1 MSFSDNISIFVHGY
15 NIKNMKRINDFFM
28 KLVLAVCSMAAV
40 SCSSSSIS
48 PINLTC
54 EYDTNA
60 VIDIQNPRLS
70 WINDNVKDMRG
81 AAQTAYQVR
90 VAHGNDDFSNP
101 VWDSGKVSSDESAFI
116 VYDGEPLQS
125 RSTYFWQVKVW
136 DENGKASSWSKP
148 ASWHV
153 GILSDDEWKGKWI
166 GAPWQGNDS
175 HDAVSGRYPG
185 QYCIVDHFPT
195 SDHPAPLLRKAF
207 NVSKKV
213 KEARFYGTG
222 LGYFEL
228 YVNGERIGDEYFAPN
243 QTNYDVRPNLNKRY
257 IPVVDPFEEYL
268 VMYLTYDLTDIIT
281 KGENVFGVI
290 LGNGFYDLIEHWPG
304 MGYGT
309 PRFMGQIE
317 VTYSDGTTDI
327 IASDE
332 TWKIE
337 KSAITSDQVYHGE
350 HYDARLEHNGWASAG
365 YDDSKWERVAMKP
378 APCGKLI
385 PQNGPADR
393 IIRKYE
399 PVSIVKQE
407 DGSFRVKF
415 PVEVSGW
422 VALKDLNVKE
432 GQKIEIK
439 HISESGNGANTY
451 IAKGTGN
458 ESYHARFTWFV
469 FSEADIY
476 GLDELSADQVEAH
489 LVCSDIEEAG
499 EFRTSNDLLNKINEI
514 WQQSQLDNMHG
525 AIASDCPHRERS
537 PYTGDGQ
544 IACATVMYNYN
555 AQTFYNKWIR
565 DIRGSQTAD
574 GYVPNSAPW
583 QPGCGGGVGW
593 GAAIEIMPWEFF
605 LHYGDMRMLEQ
616 NFDAMK
622 RHVRWMLKWVDPKT
636 GVMHS
641 QDECEWKN
649 LGDWLPPRELPRNE
663 LVHTFLL
670 WNSADITVN
679 TAMLLGE
686 DPTEFETIKDNAYKA
701 FHKAFYDPETGSYGK
716 YGSNVLALKMGI
728 SSSEHRIKVV
738 HALMKNIAEVN
749 DHLDTGIVGTRYLF
763 EVLCDHGL
771 LELAYKIINQ
781 RDFPSFGWWIEQGAT
796 TTWESWDG
804 GGSHNHPMFGGGI
817 GWFYRDLAGL
827 RLIQPGYKK
836 FSISPR
842 VPEGLDWVEYTHDTI
857 YGEIAIRWE
866 KKDGQ
871 FNLEC
876 TIPVGTTASVKIPSK
891 SGYQSHEVT
900 SGTYSFT
907 NEI

>member
-1 MSFSDNISIFVHGY
+1 
-15 NIKNMKRINDFFM
+15 MKRFRFNDF
-28 KLVLAVCSMAAV
+28 LLSLALAVCAV
-40 SCSSSSIS
+40 TVLSCTGSTIS
-48 PINLTC
+48 PVELTC
-54 EYDTNA
+54 EYDTDA

-70 WINDNVKDMRG
+70 WINDNVNDTPG
-81 AAQTAYQVR
+81 AAQTAYQIR
-90 VAHGNDDFSNP
+90 VAEGSDSFSNP
-101 VWDSGKVSSDESAFI
+101 VWDSGKVLSDESAFI
-116 VYDGEPLQS
+116 VYEGSPLHS
-125 RSTYFWQVKVW
+125 RSTYYWQVKVW
-136 DENGKASSWSKP
+136 DENGKASSWSEP

-153 GILSDDEWKGKWI
+153 GMLSADEWKGKWI

-175 HDAVSGRYPG
+175 YDAETGKYPG
-185 QYCIVDHFPT
+185 QYCVVDYFPVV
-195 SDHPAPLLRKAF
+195 DNPAPLLRKSF
-207 NVSKKV
+207 NISKKV

-228 YVNGERIGDEYFAPN
+228 YVNGQRIGDEYFAPN
-243 QTNYDVRPNLNKRY
+243 QTNYDVRPNLNTRY
-257 IPVVDPFEEYL
+257 IPVEDPFEEYL
-268 VMYLTYDLTDIIT
+268 VMYLTYDLTDVIA

-304 MGYGT
+304 MGYGS

-317 VTYSDGTTDI
+317 VTYTDGTSEI

-337 KSAITSDQVYHGE
+337 KSAIVSDQVYHGE
-350 HYDARLEHNGWASAG
+350 HYDARLEHDGWSAAG
-365 YDDSKWERVAMKP
+365 YDDSKWATVAQKP

-393 IIRKYE
+393 IIREYE
-399 PVSIVKQE
+399 PVSVEKQE
-407 DGSFRVKF
+407 DGAFRVKF

-422 VALKDLNVKE
+422 VALKNINAKE

-439 HISESGNGANTY
+439 HLSESGNGANTY

-489 LVCSDIEEAG
+489 LVCSDVEEAG
-499 EFRTSNDLLNKINEI
+499 EFRTSNELINKINEI

-544 IACATVMYNYN
+544 IACATVMYNYK

-565 DIRGSQTAD
+565 DIRGAQTAD

-605 LHYGDMRMLEQ
+605 LHYGDVRMLEQ
-616 NFDAMK
+616 NFDAIK

-636 GVMHS
+636 GIMHS
-641 QDECEWKN
+641 QDECQWKN
-649 LGDWLPPRELPRNE
+649 LGDWLPPRELPRDE

-670 WNSADITVN
+670 WNSADIAVN
-679 TAMLLGE
+679 TAMALGE
-686 DPTEFETIKDNAYKA
+686 DPTEFVTIRDNAYNA
-701 FHKAFYDPETGSYGK
+701 FHKNFYDPETGSYGK
-716 YGSNVLALKMGI
+716 HGSNVLALKMGI
-728 SSSEHRIKVV
+728 PTTERRIKTLK
-738 HALMKNIAEVN
+738 ALLANIAEVN
-749 DHLDTGIVGTRYLF
+749 DHLDTGIIGTRYLF
-763 EVLCDHGL
+763 EVLCSNGHT
-771 LELAYKIINQ
+771 ELACKIINQ

-796 TTWESWDG
+796 TTWEAWDG

-827 RLIQPGYKK
+827 QLVQPGYKR
-836 FSISPR
+836 FAI
-842 VPEGLDWVEYTHDTI
+842 VPQMPDGLDWVEYTHDTT

-866 KKDGQ
+866 KKDGR

-876 TIPVGTTASVKIPSK
+876 TVPVGTTATVLMPSK
-891 SGYQSHEVT
+891 TGRETHEVV

-907 NEI
+907 SEI

>member
-1 MSFSDNISIFVHGY
+1 
-15 NIKNMKRINDFFM
+15 
-28 KLVLAVCSMAAV
+28 
-40 SCSSSSIS
+40 
-48 PINLTC
+48 
-54 EYDTNA
+54 
-60 VIDIQNPRLS
+60 
-70 WINDNVKDMRG
+70 
-81 AAQTAYQVR
+81 
-90 VAHGNDDFSNP
+90 
-101 VWDSGKVSSDESAFI
+101 
-116 VYDGEPLQS
+116 
-125 RSTYFWQVKVW
+125 
-136 DENGKASSWSKP
+136 
-148 ASWHV
+148 
-153 GILSDDEWKGKWI
+153 
-166 GAPWQGNDS
+166 
-175 HDAVSGRYPG
+175 
-185 QYCIVDHFPT
+185 
-195 SDHPAPLLRKAF
+195 
-207 NVSKKV
+207 
-213 KEARFYGTG
+213 
-222 LGYFEL
+222 
-228 YVNGERIGDEYFAPN
+228 
-243 QTNYDVRPNLNKRY
+243 
-257 IPVVDPFEEYL
+257 
-268 VMYLTYDLTDIIT
+268 
-281 KGENVFGVI
+281 
-290 LGNGFYDLIEHWPG
+290 
-304 MGYGT
+304 
-309 PRFMGQIE
+309 
-317 VTYSDGTTDI
+317 
-327 IASDE
+327 
-332 TWKIE
+332 
-337 KSAITSDQVYHGE
+337 
-350 HYDARLEHNGWASAG
+350 
-365 YDDSKWERVAMKP
+365 
-378 APCGKLI
+378 
-385 PQNGPADR
+385 
-393 IIRKYE
+393 
-399 PVSIVKQE
+399 
-407 DGSFRVKF
+407 
-415 PVEVSGW
+415 
-422 VALKDLNVKE
+422 
-432 GQKIEIK
+432 
-439 HISESGNGANTY
+439 
-451 IAKGTGN
+451 
-458 ESYHARFTWFV
+458 
-469 FSEADIY
+469 
-476 GLDELSADQVEAH
+476 
-489 LVCSDIEEAG
+489 
-499 EFRTSNDLLNKINEI
+499 
-514 WQQSQLDNMHG
+514 
-525 AIASDCPHRERS
+525 
-537 PYTGDGQ
+537 
-544 IACATVMYNYN
+544 MYNYN

-686 DPTEFETIKDNAYKA
+686 DPTEFETIRDNAYKA

-836 FSISPR
+836 FSILPR

-907 NEI
+907 SEI

>member
-1 MSFSDNISIFVHGY
+1 
-15 NIKNMKRINDFFM
+15 MKRINDFFM
-28 KLVLAVCSMAAV
+28 KLALAACSMAAV

-70 WINDNVKDMRG
+70 WINDNVKDMQG

-686 DPTEFETIKDNAYKA
+686 DPTEFETIRDNAYKA

-836 FSISPR
+836 FSILPR

-907 NEI
+907 SEI